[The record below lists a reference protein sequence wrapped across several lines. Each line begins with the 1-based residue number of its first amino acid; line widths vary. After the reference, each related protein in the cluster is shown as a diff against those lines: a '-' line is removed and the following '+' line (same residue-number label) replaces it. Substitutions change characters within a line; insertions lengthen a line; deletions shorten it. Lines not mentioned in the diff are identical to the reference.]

1 MCIRDSYR
9 KDLGIYE
16 ARTTA
21 GSLRPDAITSP
32 FWGQM
37 VSGFVGERNTSTSG
51 LLLIDFNADHGYNL
65 GLKTKPIVL
74 LTVDPTDSSG
84 GIHTNNIKQKAWAN
98 VRRFLDASGAVSAP
112 QTGTAGSGSGTS
124 GGYGVLKAQGAA
136 GNSDAQS
143 YFTASLAGNTVY
155 KLDGYGQ
162 VVGTGVVQAVSDA
175 ATVTTTGDATH
186 VSPTTSWASGDRYV
200 IDADIHRV
208 EIQAFYPANTISTAG
223 GLHRNA
229 LLINDQNEYATSEP
243 NITDEWVQF
252 GKEADTKI
260 GIMYQIIPRPHAFN
274 VTTGILSNIPFTD
287 VYGNDS

>member
-1 MCIRDSYR
+1 
-9 KDLGIYE
+9 
-16 ARTTA
+16 
-21 GSLRPDAITSP
+21 
-32 FWGQM
+32 M

-162 VVGTGVVQAVSDA
+162 VVGTGVVLSL
-175 ATVTTTGDATH
+175 
-186 VSPTTSWASGDRYV
+186 
-200 IDADIHRV
+200 IH
-208 EIQAFYPANTISTAG
+208 I
-223 GLHRNA
+223 
-229 LLINDQNEYATSEP
+229 
-243 NITDEWVQF
+243 
-252 GKEADTKI
+252 
-260 GIMYQIIPRPHAFN
+260 
-274 VTTGILSNIPFTD
+274 
-287 VYGNDS
+287 